1 MNVKDYKYIVEI
13 SEQEGISRAADILC
27 ITQSALTKYLQ
38 RIEKELGVSL
48 FYRKNNRLILTEAG
62 QYYIEKGKK
71 IINLDEEVEKGIAQI
86 IKNREK
92 SIRIGFSAG
101 REQYII
107 QEILV
112 PFFQQYPEVDIQLQI
127 GSSSSRL
134 NLVESNELDLALITS
149 RDYRPGLNYYP
160 VDVAYL
166 VLAVP
171 ASSHLLEKAVRKQDS
186 PYPVIALNE
195 WINEP
200 FIQLSSVTASGKMV
214 REFFKMKR
222 VQPRIRMEVN
232 SVSNGVLAVESGLGN
247 SVFWEVPIKNRSI
260 EYLTLAELQPEPQR
274 MYMAYRSSYCMP
286 EAGKALLHL
295 LRNTAK

>member
-1 MNVKDYKYIVEI
+1 M
-13 SEQEGISRAADILC
+13 
-27 ITQSALTKYLQ
+27 
-38 RIEKELGVSL
+38 
-48 FYRKNNRLILTEAG
+48 ILTEAG

-112 PFFQQYPEVDIQLQI
+112 SFFQQYPEVDIQLQI

-149 RDYRPGLNYYP
+149 RDYRP

-171 ASSHLLEKAVRKQDS
+171 ASSHLLEKAVRKKDS

-200 FIQLSSVTASGKMV
+200 FI
-214 REFFKMKR
+214 
-222 VQPRIRMEVN
+222 
-232 SVSNGVLAVESGLGN
+232 
-247 SVFWEVPIKNRSI
+247 
-260 EYLTLAELQPEPQR
+260 
-274 MYMAYRSSYCMP
+274 
-286 EAGKALLHL
+286 
-295 LRNTAK
+295 